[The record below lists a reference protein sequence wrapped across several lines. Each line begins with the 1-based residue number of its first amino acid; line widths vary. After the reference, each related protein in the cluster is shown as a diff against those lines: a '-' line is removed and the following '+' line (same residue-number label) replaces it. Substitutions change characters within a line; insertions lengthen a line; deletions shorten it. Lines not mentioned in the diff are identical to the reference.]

1 MTNRLTKT
9 ALAVLL
15 LGTLNAT
22 APRQHRRKADQLP
35 DMGTSA
41 GGTLSIGQ
49 ELAMGDFYVRQLRAS
64 APLINDPLL
73 SQYIN
78 QLGNRLVASAYSVRT
93 PFHFYLVRNDDGSTP
108 SPSSAATWCCIPR
121 CFASATTK
129 ASWLRYWRTKSRTS
143 PSATARAMEDQQR
156 NAPLTRVGALGS
168 ILLAMA
174 NPTMGMAA
182 LSGTGRYPAGHDQ
195 LYPVERT
202 GS

>member
-22 APRQHRRKADQLP
+22 AGASTGAESRDQLP

-78 QLGNRLVASAYSVRT
+78 QLGDRLVASAYSVRT
-93 PFHFYLVRNDDGSTP
+93 PFHFYLVRNDRINAFAFFGGNVVLH
-108 SPSSAATWCCIPR
+108 SAL
-121 CFASATTK
+121 FASAARKPAGFGTGARNLARHPAPRRAQWK
-129 ASWLRYWRTKSRTS
+129 IS
-143 PSATARAMEDQQR
+143 SATPADTGGR
-156 NAPLTRVGALGS
+156 TRH
-168 ILLAMA
+168 
-174 NPTMGMAA
+174 
-182 LSGTGRYPAGHDQ
+182 PAGDGQPDHGHGGAERHR
-195 LYPVERT
+195 PVPS
-202 GS
+202 GA